1 MDLVAA
7 EYKSKTRWRVDV
19 HQEPGVV
26 HKTLGLWPDTFFHHL
41 YEVSNQPLLLYLL
54 EALSMS
60 QRCVTSIWFQMFVL
74 LVLFWIFLT

>member
-26 HKTLGLWPDTFFHHL
+26 HKNPRAMTGHIFSP
-41 YEVSNQPLLLYLL
+41 PL
-54 EALSMS
+54 
-60 QRCVTSIWFQMFVL
+60 
-74 LVLFWIFLT
+74 